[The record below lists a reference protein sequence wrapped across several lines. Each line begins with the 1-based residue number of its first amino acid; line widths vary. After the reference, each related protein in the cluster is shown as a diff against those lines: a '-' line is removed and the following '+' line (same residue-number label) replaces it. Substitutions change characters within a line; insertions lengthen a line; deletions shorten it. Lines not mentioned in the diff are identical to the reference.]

1 MAPVLAMDQGGVL
14 LKGKIVGLPPSVELA
29 GDLKLHPLGLAVED
43 GRGPRQLPGRRSKPS
58 ASGPPSAKVR
68 VGVFED
74 LQHRLDQADLEML
87 DNVALAGQPVVA
99 RRLLADD
106 PEVVAH
112 FLNDLAVEGAFRD
125 LAHRELHEHALEVHV
140 RQLLLPLGFA
150 PAEAFEK
157 FALKSFGGV
166 ALGQSALRR

>member
-1 MAPVLAMDQGGVL
+1 
-14 LKGKIVGLPPSVELA
+14 
-29 GDLKLHPLGLAVED
+29 
-43 GRGPRQLPGRRSKPS
+43 
-58 ASGPPSAKVR
+58 
-68 VGVFED
+68 
-74 LQHRLDQADLEML
+74 ML

-112 FLNDLAVEGAFRD
+112 VLDDLAVEGAFGD

-140 RQLLLPLGFA
+140 RRLLLPLCLA
-150 PAEAFEK
+150 PAEAFKK

-166 ALGQSALRR
+166 ALGQSALRWEPSPWGAKACAVGEVTGDSFAKGFDRRTEACPTFSLLRPPRAR